1 MAKHC
6 TRECPDGETECC
18 IYCSKSESCGFQ
30 CDDMDSYE
38 FAEDC
43 PEYVEPWELPCR
55 KCKRNSKDYW
65 RKKCD
70 LDE

>member
-1 MAKHC
+1 MVKHC

-18 IYCSKSESCGFQ
+18 ICCDKDCGCQ

-43 PEYVEPWELPCR
+43 PEYVE
-55 KCKRNSKDYW
+55 
-65 RKKCD
+65 
-70 LDE
+70 DEV

>member
-1 MAKHC
+1 MSKHC

-18 IYCSKSESCGFQ
+18 ICCDKVNCGCQ

-43 PEYVEPWELPCR
+43 PEYVEESD
-55 KCKRNSKDYW
+55 ND
-65 RKKCD
+65 
-70 LDE
+70 

>member
-6 TRECPDGETECC
+6 TRECPVGETECC
-18 IYCSKSESCGFQ
+18 ICCDKLGECGSQ

-43 PEYVEPWELPCR
+43 PEYVEE
-55 KCKRNSKDYW
+55 SHD
-65 RKKCD
+65 
-70 LDE
+70 